1 MTIYERDLAGVER
14 APLDHCGSYDRWE
27 RGRKSRPS
35 HDSRRFLNGMLH
47 VLRVDCPWRDIHERY
62 GKLDARRAR
71 PADDRQHMIDSV
83 EKVRVAAVL
92 KHFSIRHVEV
102 KRFRACGFSGV

>member
-1 MTIYERDLAGVER
+1 MLDPDLARCER
-14 APLDHCGSYDRWE
+14 SCQPRTGAVQMLGTELDWQFALP
-27 RGRKSRPS
+27 KK
-35 HDSRRFLNGMLH
+35 ML
-47 VLRVDCPWRDIHERY
+47 CT
-62 GKLDARRAR
+62 LDAR
-71 PADDRQHMIDSV
+71 PANECHRNSTIPPTDRKICMDSV